1 MDCSEA
7 RRVLYPNPAQAE
19 TTIARAEA
27 LEHLDSCAACAEE
40 MRRGEAWGAILR
52 ERLPHEE
59 APEALRDSLHRM
71 ATDETP
77 AMRPGR
83 RLTRRALPAAIAAG
97 AAGAWWLLHPRS
109 DGFFRQVCEDHAKYL
124 AGQSEISSAD
134 PAAIEAWFQ
143 DQTGFAVHVPRFEQA
158 SLRGGRLCFLRGKRA
173 ALVFYRRR
181 ERPVSLFQFT
191 AEEVD
196 LRELERSVID
206 GAPIWRGSFQG
217 FNVTAFEQRG
227 MIYALVSD
235 LRESEL
241 LQLASAAQAQSRGR

>member
-1 MDCSEA
+1 MTCSEA
-7 RRVLYPNPAQAE
+7 GRVLYPNPEQAE
-19 TTIARAEA
+19 STIARAEA
-27 LEHLDSCAACAEE
+27 LEHLASCATCAEE
-40 MRRGEAWGAILR
+40 MRRSVAWGALLR

-59 APEALRDSLHRM
+59 APESLRESLHRM

-77 AMRPGR
+77 ATRPG
-83 RLTRRALPAAIAAG
+83 RLTRRALPAAIVAG
-97 AAGAWWLLHPRS
+97 AAGAWWLLYPRS

-181 ERPVSLFQFT
+181 ERPVSLFQFP
-191 AEEVD
+191 AEDVN
-196 LRELERSVID
+196 LRELEHSVID
-206 GAPIWRGSFQG
+206 GAPVWRGSYQG

-227 MIYALVSD
+227 MIYTLVSD